1 MNMRAVCSRWWIAG
15 LVVLSGCGMES
26 EPAAVAQPVAE
37 TEAPQETEEAQ
48 PDSVAEQVIEAESEM
63 NEALEASAEEEPEEE
78 ERKSPIR
85 IVPTRPM
92 FQDDWQDEYDDE
104 YRYEDEYEDYDDE
117 YYEAEDEP
125 EDEYEGPQITDY
137 HLKNLREQQS
147 LYIIQ
152 DLMPVPGRLID
163 RYYQGRREYEV
174 WEWRSYSKEEGET
187 LVRIR
192 FIDDDA
198 WQIMI
203 NPGEYVLIR

>member
-1 MNMRAVCSRWWIAG
+1 MNMRAVWSRWWIAG

-26 EPAAVAQPVAE
+26 EPTAVAQPVAE

-63 NEALEASAEEEPEEE
+63 NEAREASTEEEPEEE

-104 YRYEDEYEDYDDE
+104 YRYEDENYDDE
-117 YYEAEDEP
+117 YYEEEVEP
-125 EDEYEGPQITDY
+125 EDGYEGPQITDY

-174 WEWRSYSKEEGET
+174 WEWRSYSEEEGET

-203 NPGEYVLIR
+203 NPDEYVLIR